1 MSRKLLLKSLWRNI
15 WATKGRLIAIILI
28 IMLGTLMFVGIKS
41 VGPDMHQS
49 ANQLYK
55 QQKSADLTLTSTT
68 GLTKQDLKLAR
79 SIKGTTVQAN
89 KSIFSLDRKDNHVV
103 QVMSSSTDKLDR
115 PKLISGNF
123 PRHNGEIVLDQAARQ
138 YRFKIGDT
146 YRLKTS
152 QLGRQS
158 YRIVGFVTSPQF
170 IDNQTRGNANI
181 GNGQVDYFAY
191 LPQSNFNQPVYS
203 TIGIKFKNL
212 TKLSVFSSEYK
223 AKLKADRKVVNQQF
237 KGRATQRTNEIIQA
251 AQQKYAAM
259 GISLSATKQ
268 ADLSSQNRSVYSITS
283 IKDRPGVSGYFELTD
298 RITSIANVFP
308 LFFFLVA
315 ALITFTTMTRM
326 VEENRM
332 QIGTLKALGYHRNE
346 IALNY
351 LLYALI
357 AATFGCLLGVILG
370 TNTLPKIVYGAMHQY
385 IFTAQPLLYS
395 QSAIVLAVIFS
406 VLANLI
412 AVLIALLAELR
423 LKPATLLLPKA
434 PKAGQR
440 ILLEKIT
447 PLWRHLSFNAKVSY
461 RNLFRFKSRMWMVII
476 GIAGG
481 TALILTGFG
490 LRDSIGAASTQ
501 QFGKIT
507 NYQALMMVN
516 QTKRAKVN
524 QSLQQNSHFRSATA
538 VNTNT
543 VTVSKSGHQ
552 VAQVTQLATN
562 QPQTLKKYINLESTT
577 TKKPLSLASSGIILT
592 KKAAQTLNVAVGE
605 HVKIKTATN
614 QSYSVKIGAIA
625 KNYTGN
631 FVYMNARQFHQATG
645 TKYQAN
651 AELLKL
657 THLSTTQEHKLAQQ
671 LIASGAEN
679 VAYISAQKKIIDQEA
694 HTLDPIVFI
703 FIILSALLS
712 FVVLYNLTNINVSE
726 RIRELSTIKV
736 LGFFDR
742 EVTMYV
748 TRENIVLTIVGII
761 FGYGLGNLLTAFIL
775 QKAASDAVIFPLVIG
790 WSGYAIA
797 ALLTIVFTIIVTI
810 FTHYKLTK
818 IDMVDAL
825 KSNE

>member
-1 MSRKLLLKSLWRNI
+1 
-15 WATKGRLIAIILI
+15 
-28 IMLGTLMFVGIKS
+28 
-41 VGPDMHQS
+41 
-49 ANQLYK
+49 
-55 QQKSADLTLTSTT
+55 
-68 GLTKQDLKLAR
+68 
-79 SIKGTTVQAN
+79 
-89 KSIFSLDRKDNHVV
+89 
-103 QVMSSSTDKLDR
+103 
-115 PKLISGNF
+115 
-123 PRHNGEIVLDQAARQ
+123 
-138 YRFKIGDT
+138 
-146 YRLKTS
+146 
-152 QLGRQS
+152 
-158 YRIVGFVTSPQF
+158 
-170 IDNQTRGNANI
+170 
-181 GNGQVDYFAY
+181 
-191 LPQSNFNQPVYS
+191 
-203 TIGIKFKNL
+203 
-212 TKLSVFSSEYK
+212 
-223 AKLKADRKVVNQQF
+223 
-237 KGRATQRTNEIIQA
+237 
-251 AQQKYAAM
+251 
-259 GISLSATKQ
+259 
-268 ADLSSQNRSVYSITS
+268 
-283 IKDRPGVSGYFELTD
+283 
-298 RITSIANVFP
+298 
-308 LFFFLVA
+308 
-315 ALITFTTMTRM
+315 
-326 VEENRM
+326 
-332 QIGTLKALGYHRNE
+332 
-346 IALNY
+346 
-351 LLYALI
+351 
-357 AATFGCLLGVILG
+357 
-370 TNTLPKIVYGAMHQY
+370 
-385 IFTAQPLLYS
+385 
-395 QSAIVLAVIFS
+395 
-406 VLANLI
+406 
-412 AVLIALLAELR
+412 
-423 LKPATLLLPKA
+423 
-434 PKAGQR
+434 
-440 ILLEKIT
+440 
-447 PLWRHLSFNAKVSY
+447 
-461 RNLFRFKSRMWMVII
+461 MWMVII

-562 QPQTLKKYINLESTT
+562 QPQTLKKYIKLESTT

-592 KKAAQTLNVAVGE
+592 KKAAQTLDVTVGE

-631 FVYMNARQFHQATG
+631 FVYMNAKQFHQATG
-645 TKYQAN
+645 TKYQTN

-679 VAYISAQKKIIDQEA
+679 VSYISAQKKIIDQEA